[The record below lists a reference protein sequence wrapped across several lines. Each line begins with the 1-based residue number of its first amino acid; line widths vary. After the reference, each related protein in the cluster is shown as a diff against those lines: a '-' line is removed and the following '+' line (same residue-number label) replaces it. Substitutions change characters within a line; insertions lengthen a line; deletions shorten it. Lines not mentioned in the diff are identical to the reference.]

1 VTAPRIVLAHVAVAS
16 LLLTGCTHDAAATGT
31 VPAENATTAPALPTF
46 ADELPAMDADG
57 FRQLIQ
63 QLRGTP
69 VVVNYWAS
77 WCPPCEAETPL
88 LVEAHRRLRHD
99 VQFVGVDLQD
109 SRNGA
114 RTFLHEKDVTYPSV
128 FDPPNSI
135 GLSFDVASPPMTQF
149 YDAGGNL
156 VATVHGQLSQDSL
169 QANLK
174 AIAP

>member
-1 VTAPRIVLAHVAVAS
+1 MAS
-16 LLLTGCTHDAAATGT
+16 LLLTGCAHDAAATGT
-31 VPAENATTAPALPTF
+31 VPAENATTAPALPTV

-77 WCPPCEAETPL
+77 WCPPCKAETPL
-88 LVEAHRRLRHD
+88 LVEAHRRLGHD

-109 SRNGA
+109 FRPGA
-114 RTFLHEKDVTYPSV
+114 RTFMHEEDVTYPSV
-128 FDPPNSI
+128 FDSQNSI
-135 GLSFDVASPPMTQF
+135 GLSFEVASPPMTQF
-149 YDAGGNL
+149 YDADGNV
-156 VATVHGQLSQDSL
+156 VATVHGQLSQDTL

>member
-1 VTAPRIVLAHVAVAS
+1 MTAPRVVLAHVAIAS
-16 LLLTGCTHDAAATGT
+16 LLLRGCAHDAAATGT
-31 VPAENATTAPALPTF
+31 VPAENATTAPALPTV
-46 ADELPAMDADG
+46 ADELPAMDANG

-88 LVEAHRRLRHD
+88 LVDAQRRLGPD
-99 VQFVGVDLQD
+99 VQLVGGVLQD
-109 SRNGA
+109 
-114 RTFLHEKDVTYPSV
+114 
-128 FDPPNSI
+128 SI

-149 YDAGGNL
+149 YDADGNL
-156 VATVHGQLSQDSL
+156 VATVHGQLSQDTL
-169 QANLK
+169 RANLN